1 MAVVGYPYGSL
12 PLQIAV
18 TRNDYG
24 QSMVLSPSTCQMLQ
38 HCTLYTGR
46 LEQNCAAFLKRQIKP
61 TSCGCGA
68 R

>member
-38 HCTLYTGR
+38 HCTLYTGTKW
-46 LEQNCAAFLKRQIKP
+46 AASSKIAPHF
-61 TSCGCGA
+61 
-68 R
+68 